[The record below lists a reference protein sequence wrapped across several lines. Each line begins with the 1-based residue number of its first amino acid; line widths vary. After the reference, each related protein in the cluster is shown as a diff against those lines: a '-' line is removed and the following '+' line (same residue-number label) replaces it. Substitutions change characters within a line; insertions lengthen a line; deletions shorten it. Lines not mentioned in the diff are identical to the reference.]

1 MYAIMGITGR
11 VGGAVA
17 ATLLAKGNRIRAI
30 VRSSSKGSSW
40 AERGADVAVADSLD
54 TPALARAFRG
64 VAGVFV
70 MTPPEFTPSPGF
82 PESTAIVGAIRTAL
96 AEATP
101 PKIVCLSSIG
111 AQHDHGIG
119 LLHKLYVLER
129 ELRPLSMPC
138 AFLRPAWF
146 MENSAWDVEPARQ
159 RGEFESFL
167 QPVER
172 PVPMVATADVGR
184 VAAELLLEEW
194 TGRRVVELEGPD
206 RISPRDVARVLGR
219 ALGRDVV
226 AKPVA
231 HERWASL
238 FESRG
243 TSWPEPRVEM
253 LDAFNSGWA
262 DFEGRELRHGRV
274 RFDDVA
280 GELVAKKGGEQ

>member
-40 AERGADVAVADSLD
+40 AKRGAEVAVADSLD
-54 TPALARAFRG
+54 IPALARAFRG

-70 MTPPEFTPSPGF
+70 MTPPEFAPSPGF
-82 PESTAIVGAIRTAL
+82 PESTAIVGAIRGAL

-119 LLHKLYVLER
+119 LLQKLYVLER
-129 ELRPLSMPC
+129 ELGQLSMPRT
-138 AFLRPAWF
+138 FLRPAWF
-146 MENSAWDVEPARQ
+146 MGNAAWDVEPARQ

-194 TGRRVVELEGPD
+194 TGRRIVELEGPD
-206 RISPRDVARVLGR
+206 RISPRDVAGALGR

-226 AKPVA
+226 AKPVP
-231 HERWASL
+231 HERWTSI

-262 DFEGRELRHGRV
+262 DFEGRELRQGRI

-280 GELVAKKGGEQ
+280 AELVAGKGAS